1 MSRSVLV
8 RKLPSI
14 GRLGGR
20 SRFLALAPV
29 AGGLALAIALPTAAA
44 TAATAAHTVPSAAK
58 AMAAHKTAAL
68 PKSGIWTA
76 LSAGMTTEAP
86 APALWVAPNGVG
98 WDVFPRQISP
108 NVFTYEA
115 TQVGTAGKV
124 VKAPA
129 DIFAAHWGSLE
140 FPATLLGDAGKPLL
154 VFSGESI
161 AAGVYNRG
169 CVYGALGGG
178 TAKWALESWS
188 LSANCVNPVAAA
200 AESNANANV
209 LAAAWPGG
217 FPGGNGVLYRIG
229 LSTVIPAVPADQHIA
244 LSKATAGQAGVV
256 NDQAGNH
263 HFYVAWTRIFSTPG
277 SADGIY
283 VKDVTANSVIRKA
296 PGSGTASSSTDF
308 PVFGTLPTV
317 NRNAK
322 GGGAYLAYC
331 ANKSP
336 CPRLEL
342 WKVGAAK
349 AMAVPSSANAL
360 GATLAQ
366 GPGGRIWVAWYN
378 KQSNKVFV
386 TRTNKAATRFGA
398 VRSYATACIEDGL
411 LGLGGSPLA
420 KLDVGLSCVNSAAKQ
435 EQFVTQVLAGL
446 SLSFPGTVH
455 LGSKGVTVKITVTDA
470 GDPVAGATVKFA
482 GKTLKTNA
490 KGQVSVALSASAKTG
505 GYQISV
511 TAPDYAAAGG
521 SVSVKR

>member
-1 MSRSVLV
+1 MSRLVLL
-8 RKLPSI
+8 RKIRSR
-14 GRLGGR
+14 GRCGR
-20 SRFLALAPV
+20 YRFLALAPV
-29 AGGLALAIALPTAAA
+29 AGGLALAMALPA
-44 TAATAAHTVPSAAK
+44 TAATATPAAK
-58 AMAAHKTAAL
+58 SAPAAQKTAAL
-68 PKSGIWTA
+68 PKSGIWTG
-76 LSAGMTTEAP
+76 LSTGMTTEVP

-98 WDVFPRQISP
+98 WDVFPRQIAP

-115 TQVGTAGKV
+115 AQVGTTGKV
-124 VKAPA
+124 IKGPA
-129 DIFAAHWGSLE
+129 DIFATHWGSLE
-140 FPATLLGDAGKPLL
+140 FPATLLGDSGKPLL
-154 VFSGESI
+154 VFSGGQGST
-161 AAGVYNRG
+161 GVYSRG
-169 CVYGALGGG
+169 CVYGALGGV
-178 TAKWALESWS
+178 TAKWALEPWS
-188 LSANCVNPVAAA
+188 LSANCVNPQASAG
-200 AESNANANV
+200 ESNANAKV

-229 LSTVIPAVPADQHIA
+229 LSTIIPAVPADQHIA
-244 LSKATAGQAGVV
+244 LTKADAGQAGVV

-296 PGSGTASSSTDF
+296 PGTGTASSSTDF
-308 PVFGTLPTV
+308 PVVGTLATV

-322 GGGAYLAYC
+322 GGGVYLAYC

-342 WKVGAAK
+342 WRVGAAK

-360 GATLAQ
+360 NATLAQ
-366 GPGGRIWVAWYN
+366 GPGGRIWVAWSN
-378 KQSNKVFV
+378 RQSNKVFV
-386 TRTNKAATRFGA
+386 TRTNKAGTRFGV
-398 VRSYATACIEDGL
+398 VRSYATPCVESGL

-420 KLDVGLSCVNSAAKQ
+420 KLDVGMSCLNSALKQ
-435 EQFVTQVLAGL
+435 EQFVAQVLAGL

-490 KGQVSVALSASAKTG
+490 KGQVSVTLAKSAKTG
-505 GYQISV
+505 GYKISV
-511 TAPDYAAAGG
+511 TAPNYAAAGG
-521 SVSVKR
+521 TVSVKK

>member
-8 RKLPSI
+8 RKIRSLHRR
-14 GRLGGR
+14 GLGGR

-29 AGGLALAIALPTAAA
+29 AAGLALTMALPA
-44 TAATAAHTVPSAAK
+44 TAATAKPAAPTAPAAAAAK
-58 AMAAHKTAAL
+58 ITAL

-86 APALWVAPNGVG
+86 EPALWVAPNGVG

-108 NVFTYEA
+108 NVYTYEA
-115 TQVGTAGKV
+115 AQVGTSGKV
-124 VKAPA
+124 IKAPA
-129 DIFAAHWGSLE
+129 DIFATHWGSLE
-140 FPATLLGDAGKPLL
+140 FPATLLGVGTKPLL
-154 VFSGESI
+154 VFSGEQGTT
-161 AAGVYNRG
+161 GVYSRG

-178 TAKWALESWS
+178 TAKWTLEPWS

-200 AESNANANV
+200 AESNASAKV

-229 LSTVIPAVPADQHIA
+229 TSAAIPALTLDQHIA
-244 LSKATAGQAGVV
+244 LTKATAGQAATV

-263 HFYVAWTRIFSTPG
+263 HFYVAWTQVFSTPG
-277 SADGIY
+277 SRDGIY
-283 VKDVTANSVIRKA
+283 VKDVTAGGVTRKA
-296 PGSGTASSSTDF
+296 PGTGTASSSTDF
-308 PVFGTLPTV
+308 PVFGRLAAV

-322 GGGAYLAYC
+322 GGGVYLAYC
-331 ANKSP
+331 VNKTP
-336 CPRLEL
+336 CSLAL

-349 AMAVPSSANAL
+349 AMAVPSSANAF
-360 GATLAQ
+360 GVTLAQ
-366 GPGGRIWVAWYN
+366 GPGGRIWLAWYN
-378 KQSNKVFV
+378 KQSNKVYV

-398 VRSYATACIEDGL
+398 VRSYATPCIEDGL

-420 KLDVGLSCVNSAAKQ
+420 KLDVGMSCLNNSLKQ
-435 EQFVTQVLAGL
+435 EQYVTQVLAGL

-455 LGSKGVTVKITVTDA
+455 LGSTGATVKITVTDA

-490 KGQVSVALSASAKTG
+490 KGQVAVKLAASAKTG
-505 GYQISV
+505 GYKISV
-511 TAPDYAAAGG
+511 TAPNYAAAGG
-521 SVSVKR
+521 SVSVKK